1 MRNGPSPAPSTRL
14 VADIGGTNARF
25 ALVEDGRPV
34 AERVLLAR
42 DYPGLAEAMRAYLG
56 ERRVREA
63 VVAVA
68 TAISG
73 DRVRFT
79 NSPWSFSIEATR
91 QALGLDK
98 LWVINDFV
106 AQALALPQ
114 LAADELRSIGGGD
127 PMPDRPK
134 LILGPGTG
142 LGVGALIPVGTR
154 WVPLPSEGG
163 HIGFAPTDEREAAVL
178 DVLRRR
184 FGRVSIERVA
194 AAPGI
199 LNLAQALAEV
209 RGEPLDAT
217 TPEDVTR
224 RAAVDG
230 CPVCTEALRLFSRI
244 LGAAA
249 GDLAL
254 VVLALGGVYVAGD
267 LCRKLGGL
275 FDVGEF
281 RRAFEIKGRFQP
293 LLAAV
298 PTYLILR
305 EQTGLLGAAAFEP
318 TG

>member
-1 MRNGPSPAPSTRL
+1 MSQGSSPAPNTRL

-25 ALVEDGRPV
+25 ALIEDGRTTG
-34 AERVLLAR
+34 ERTLLAR
-42 DYPGLAEAMRAYLG
+42 DHPGLAEAMRAYLG

-68 TAISG
+68 TPVSG
-73 DRVRFT
+73 DLVRFT

-91 QALGLDK
+91 QALGLEK

-106 AQALALPQ
+106 AQALALPR
-114 LAADELRSIGGGD
+114 LAESELRRFGGGE
-127 PMPDRPK
+127 PVPGRPK

-142 LGVGALIPVGTR
+142 LGVGALVPVGSR

-163 HIGFAPTDEREAAVL
+163 HIAFAPADAREAAIL

-184 FGRVSIERVA
+184 FGRVSIARIG
-194 AAPGI
+194 PGI

-209 RGEPLDAT
+209 RGERLDAT
-217 TPEDVTR
+217 TPEEVTR
-224 RAAVDG
+224 RAAGDG
-230 CPVCTEALRLFSRI
+230 CPICAEAVRLFSRI

-275 FDVGEF
+275 FDIGEF
-281 RRAFEIKGRFQP
+281 RSTFESKGRFQP